1 MFGAPGKECIVTGRT
16 ATPPGVAILTDK
28 NSLGLKEGDKVKV
41 VLLGK
46 SYVLEVGAR
55 AACND
60 LRNRDHITIHSD
72 SDAEGRSGQY
82 LKAQDYQMAWK
93 KAWGTRKARL
103 AAVGTAISVAAAAG
117 ASINASL
124 KDTCTNLHCVKGI
137 TWLLI
142 VVSAAG
148 SIFAWAKDN
157 LS

>member
-16 ATPPGVAILTDK
+16 AIPSGIAILTDK
-28 NSLGLKEGDKVKV
+28 NRLGLKEGDKVKI

-46 SYVLEVGAR
+46 SYVLEAGPRVPCG
-55 AACND
+55 N
-60 LRNRDHITIHSD
+60 LQNRDHITIHSD
-72 SDAEGRSGQY
+72 SDTEGRSGQY
-82 LKAQDYQMAWK
+82 LKARDYQMAWK

-103 AAVGTAISVAAAAG
+103 AAMGTGISIAAAAG

-142 VVSAAG
+142 LVSAAG